1 MLKPFSA
8 LKGWQQ
14 MISTTLWTIHIYN
27 GQVNIF
33 QDSLDRFLSVAQRL
47 KLEGLIG
54 NNDSNQDAPVDEKIY
69 AKEEEEA
76 VDQVSQVTSEEVAHA
91 NYKTRGVA
99 PLEKAMISTSP
110 EDVSDVENTVNQYME
125 LCEDGRY
132 KCTLCGKMQKEK
144 GKFQR
149 NLKNH
154 IETHLEGLSFPCQLC
169 GKTFRSRN
177 SYNVHKT
184 QHRR

>member
-1 MLKPFSA
+1 MDAAPS
-8 LKGWQQ
+8 
-14 MISTTLWTIHIYN
+14 STPPAASDLPIYEK
-27 GQVNIF
+27 
-33 QDSLDRFLSVAQRL
+33 DHSVPR
-47 KLEGLIG
+47 
-54 NNDSNQDAPVDEKIY
+54 
-69 AKEEEEA
+69 AKA
-76 VDQVSQVTSEEVAHA
+76 VSYVESEEKTPA
-91 NYKTRGVA
+91 NDNTV
-99 PLEKAMISTSP
+99 EKSIISISP

-177 SYNVHKT
+177 SYYVHRT
-184 QHRR
+184 QHHK